1 MDALEAIRTR
11 RSIRRFA
18 SEPVPDE
25 LIRVFLESAMMAP
38 SAGNQQPWHFI
49 VVSEKHTLL
58 AIAEYHPYAQM
69 LREAPLAVVVCGDKR
84 LEKHKDY
91 WIQDCSA
98 AAQNL
103 LLAVHAKGL
112 GAVWLGVHPREERIL
127 PTRKLF
133 QLPDDV
139 MPLAI
144 IAVGYPAEKKSHPER
159 YDENKIHYEKWQ

>member
-1 MDALEAIRTR
+1 MEALEAIMTR
-11 RSIRRFA
+11 RSIRKYTHA
-18 SEPVPDE
+18 PVSDE
-25 LIRVFLESAMMAP
+25 FIKTFLEAAMMAP

-49 VVSEKHTLL
+49 VVRDKITRL
-58 AIAEYHPYAQM
+58 AIADYHPYAQM
-69 LREAPLAVVVCGDKR
+69 LREAPLAVIVCGDRR

-98 AAQNL
+98 ATENL

-112 GAVWLGVHPREERIL
+112 GAVWLGVHPREERIT

-133 QLPDDV
+133 QLPNEV

-144 IAVGYPAEKKSHPER
+144 IAIGYPAEIKTHPFRFDEGKVH
-159 YDENKIHYEKWQ
+159 YDQW

>member
-1 MDALEAIRTR
+1 MDALEAILTR
-11 RSIRRFA
+11 RSIRRFT
-18 SEPVPDE
+18 SEPVPDDM
-25 LIRVFLESAMMAP
+25 IRVFLESAMMAP

-49 VVSEKHTLL
+49 VIREKEKLL
-58 AIAEYHPYAQM
+58 AIAGYHPYAQM
-69 LREAPLAVVVCGDKR
+69 LREAPLAIVVCGDKR

-103 LLAVHAKGL
+103 LLAVHATWL
-112 GAVWLGVHPREERIL
+112 GAVWLGVHPREERIQ

-133 QLPDDV
+133 LLPDDV

-144 IAVGYPAEKKSHPER
+144 IAVGYPAEKKSHPEQ
-159 YDENKIHYEKWQ
+159 YYEKKIHFERW